1 MYISWTT
8 WNLIAAIF
16 LTLLYLFAF
25 RMMKWW
31 ETEVTR
37 VPLRNTRV
45 ALVTFGGL
53 PLLAYLLGSIACTL
67 SDPIAVARVAFIYM
81 AVLLPA
87 SLFFLFIAT
96 RRESLF
102 NQYATSLDRLGLLR
116 KRQLRVATMDARHYP
131 LETGLMFAR
140 RVKSYMD
147 RFSAV
152 YGTLPAETV
161 NSFIANM
168 QGADDAQTLNADAV
182 TGELFSSFELKTVLP
197 VFGSSALIA
206 MGWMMVLPPYPLPP
220 LSETLNTLAK
230 NYVGGEAWYLWA
242 AEPVLV
248 PAAFA
253 FLGAYFFGSP
263 AETVGGSRYHRVT

>member
-1 MYISWTT
+1 MSSCGDKAAMYISWTT
-8 WNLIAAIF
+8 WNLLAAIF

-25 RMMKWW
+25 RMTKWW

-53 PLLAYLLGSIACTL
+53 PLLAYVLGSIACTL

-116 KRQLRVATMDARHYP
+116 KRQLRVATMDA
-131 LETGLMFAR
+131 
-140 RVKSYMD
+140 
-147 RFSAV
+147 
-152 YGTLPAETV
+152 
-161 NSFIANM
+161 
-168 QGADDAQTLNADAV
+168 
-182 TGELFSSFELKTVLP
+182 
-197 VFGSSALIA
+197 
-206 MGWMMVLPPYPLPP
+206 
-220 LSETLNTLAK
+220 
-230 NYVGGEAWYLWA
+230 
-242 AEPVLV
+242 
-248 PAAFA
+248 
-253 FLGAYFFGSP
+253 
-263 AETVGGSRYHRVT
+263 

>member
-8 WNLIAAIF
+8 WNLLAAIF

-25 RMMKWW
+25 RMTKWW

-37 VPLRNTRV
+37 VRLRNTRV

-53 PLLAYLLGSIACTL
+53 PLLAYVLGSISCML

-116 KRQLRVATMDARHYP
+116 KRQLRVAAMDARHYP
-131 LETGLMFAR
+131 LETSLMFAR
-140 RVKSYMD
+140 RVKSYLD
-147 RFSAV
+147 RFSARFQPKPS
-152 YGTLPAETV
+152 TTSLPA
-161 NSFIANM
+161 
-168 QGADDAQTLNADAV
+168 QGTDDTKRLRQTQ
-182 TGELFSSFELKTVLP
+182 
-197 VFGSSALIA
+197 
-206 MGWMMVLPPYPLPP
+206 
-220 LSETLNTLAK
+220 
-230 NYVGGEAWYLWA
+230 
-242 AEPVLV
+242 
-248 PAAFA
+248 
-253 FLGAYFFGSP
+253 
-263 AETVGGSRYHRVT
+263 

>member
-87 SLFFLFIAT
+87 SLFFFAAGLANYIYTFVTLHRFTNMSVLLLSASVIVFLIGLIS
-96 RRESLF
+96 E
-102 NQYATSLDRLGLLR
+102 QITSLMYR
-116 KRQLRVATMDARHYP
+116 RH
-131 LETGLMFAR
+131 
-140 RVKSYMD
+140 
-147 RFSAV
+147 
-152 YGTLPAETV
+152 
-161 NSFIANM
+161 
-168 QGADDAQTLNADAV
+168 
-182 TGELFSSFELKTVLP
+182 
-197 VFGSSALIA
+197 
-206 MGWMMVLPPYPLPP
+206 
-220 LSETLNTLAK
+220 
-230 NYVGGEAWYLWA
+230 
-242 AEPVLV
+242 
-248 PAAFA
+248 
-253 FLGAYFFGSP
+253 
-263 AETVGGSRYHRVT
+263 